1 MECCYFPPQIEQL
14 QATLQ
19 TISEQKS
26 QLEGDLQQNMEM
38 VRMKLFFVKLMSLEC
53 K

>member
-1 MECCYFPPQIEQL
+1 MECCYFSPQIEQL

-19 TISEQKS
+19 AVSEQKS
-26 QLEGDLQQNMEM
+26 QLEADLQQNMEK
-38 VRMKLFFVKLMSLEC
+38 VRVKLFFVKLMSLGF